1 MFEYILL
8 GTIQGIAEWLPVSS
22 EGLIVLAKTNILHS
36 SDSLAATISQ
46 ALFLHFGTFL
56 AAFVYFFKDVLFLT
70 KAIFNYSAQ
79 KEQTKKTLNFLI
91 ITTLISG
98 VFGMSLLFILTNFVS
113 QFEATGKTLTLI
125 IGFLLLGTATLELK
139 NKQQGYKDLNNLN
152 YKEGIFLGFI
162 QGCAALPG
170 FSRSGLTVSALLLRK
185 FEKKHALKLSFLMSL
200 PLVLG
205 GNILLHANN
214 FSWSLAHFY
223 GLLSSFIFGL
233 ATIHILLKIAEKIN
247 FGFFML
253 GFGLLTILSSLI

>member
-22 EGLIVLAKTNILHS
+22 EGLILLAKTNILHS
-36 SDSLAATISQ
+36 QDPLSSTISQ

-70 KAIFNYSAQ
+70 KALFHYPQQTS
-79 KEQTKKTLNFLI
+79 QTKKTINFLAL
-91 ITTLISG
+91 TTLISG
-98 VFGMSLLFILTNFVS
+98 LLGISLLLLFTTFVS

-125 IGFLLLGTATLELK
+125 IGFLLLGTAALELK
-139 NKQQGYKDLNNLN
+139 NKQAGQKNLNDLN
-152 YKEGIFLGFI
+152 YKEGVLLGLI

-170 FSRSGLTVSALLLRK
+170 LSRSGLTVSALLLRK

-205 GNILLHANN
+205 GNIILHANA

-223 GLLSSFIFGL
+223 GLLSSFLFGL
-233 ATIHILLKIAEKIN
+233 ATIHILLKITEKIN

-253 GFGLLTILSSLI
+253 GFGLLTIAASFI